1 MFISE
6 NYAEIKARNPKVR
19 IGIKPVRTKCGHHS
33 IFMSEN
39 YAEIKACNPEA
50 NPQAMLRKLSS
61 AWKNLDPETK
71 AKHKNRGHA
80 ARLGSAD
87 SPDTKGQ

>member
-1 MFISE
+1 MSE
-6 NYAEIKARNPKVR
+6 NYAEIKARNPEASH
-19 IGIKPVRTKCGHHS
+19 PD
-33 IFMSEN
+33 IFQE
-39 YAEIKACNPEA
+39 
-50 NPQAMLRKLSS
+50 LGS

-71 AKHKNRGHA
+71 AKHNDRGDA